1 MNMRISRFVH
11 VISQTELWDAIN
23 KKIIELEPTLVLF
36 IKDNKNNFNIKK
48 YPKEL
53 ETLGIVVKEEE
64 ELERIKKL
72 AEQTTDK
79 QFQSLYLITTTNC
92 NLDCSYCFYRSS
104 FSGSLK
110 HRQNMSYEV
119 AKKAI
124 DKFFDIVSKNVV
136 TDNYWQQI
144 TFYGGEPLIN
154 KQMLM
159 KAIPYARE
167 KFNDK
172 YTSLVIN
179 TNLVLLDKDI
189 INLFK
194 ENNVEVQVS
203 LDGNREQHDLNR
215 KNVAG
220 QGSYDIVIKNMKI
233 LIKNG
238 IKVLPMI
245 TATDA
250 NINNFNETLWK
261 IVKELNVDDYAVNI
275 LITNSFETNS
285 EYTLTLSKEM
295 LKAFKKFGNIANDY
309 SFVELYEMLLGK
321 DKTIAKNSCGCTRKI
336 TIFPNGEVYS
346 CQAMEKLDIN
356 KMGEIDTDFIN
367 NPNWELWKKRNK
379 FYNEEC
385 LNCEV
390 VASCG
395 GGCATG
401 SYNGTG
407 TIYGIDY
414 NQCHYT
420 KNLFKQLIKDRN
432 ENK

>member
-1 MNMRISRFVH
+1 MRISRFIH
-11 VISQTELWDAIN
+11 IISQTELWDAIN
-23 KKIIELEPTLVLF
+23 KNIIEVEPTLVSF
-36 IKDNKNNFNIKK
+36 IKENKDNFNIEE
-48 YPKEL
+48 YPEILLKMR
-53 ETLGIVVKEEE
+53 IVVKEED

-110 HRQNMSYEV
+110 HRQNMSFEV
-119 AKKAI
+119 AKNAI
-124 DKFFDIVSKNVV
+124 DKFFDIVSKNEI

-154 KQMLM
+154 KELLIQ
-159 KAIPYARE
+159 AIPYARE

-172 YTSLVIN
+172 FTSLVIN
-179 TNLVLLDKDI
+179 TNLVLLDEEIIKIFKD
-189 INLFK
+189 
-194 ENNVEVQVS
+194 NNVEVQVS
-203 LDGNREQHDLNR
+203 LDGNKEQHDLNR
-215 KNVAG
+215 KNIAG
-220 QGSYDIVIKNMKI
+220 QGSYDIVIKNMKL
-233 LIKNG
+233 LIENG

-261 IVKELNVDDYAVNI
+261 IVEELNIDDYAVNI

-295 LKAFKKFGNIANDY
+295 LKAYKKFGKIANDY
-309 SFVELYEMLLGK
+309 SFVELYEMLLGN

-336 TIFPNGEVYS
+336 TVFPNGEVYS

-356 KMGEIDTDFIN
+356 KMGNIKTEFIN

-420 KNLFKQLIKDRN
+420 KNLFRQLLK
-432 ENK
+432 EKTKK

>member
-1 MNMRISRFVH
+1 MRISRFIH
-11 VISQTELWDAIN
+11 IISQTELWDAIN
-23 KKIIELEPTLVLF
+23 KNIIEVEPTLVSF
-36 IKDNKNNFNIKK
+36 IKENKDNFNIEE
-48 YPKEL
+48 YPEILLKMR
-53 ETLGIVVKEEE
+53 IVVKEED

-110 HRQNMSYEV
+110 HRQNMSFEV
-119 AKKAI
+119 AKNAI
-124 DKFFDIVSKNVV
+124 DKFFDIVSKNEI

-154 KQMLM
+154 KELLIQ
-159 KAIPYARE
+159 AIPYARE

-172 YTSLVIN
+172 FTSLVIN
-179 TNLVLLDKDI
+179 TNLVLLDEEIIKIFKD
-189 INLFK
+189 
-194 ENNVEVQVS
+194 NNVEVQVS
-203 LDGNREQHDLNR
+203 LDGNKEQHDLNR
-215 KNVAG
+215 KNIVG
-220 QGSYDIVIKNMKI
+220 QGSYDIVIKNMKL
-233 LIKNG
+233 LIENG

-261 IVKELNVDDYAVNI
+261 IVEELNIDDYAVNI

-295 LKAFKKFGNIANDY
+295 LKAYKKFGKIANDY
-309 SFVELYEMLLGK
+309 SFVELYEMLLGN

-336 TIFPNGEVYS
+336 TVFPNGEVYS

-356 KMGEIDTDFIN
+356 KMGNIKTEFIN

-420 KNLFKQLIKDRN
+420 KNLFRQLLK
-432 ENK
+432 EKTKK